1 MKRRLGLI
9 TLLLAT
15 AVCVTGGAVGAAA
28 GDTGGIPTSTV
39 VATTPTTSTDPGTG
53 TGTGTGNSPTST
65 TGANGTGTPTT
76 GTPTT
81 GTGTGTTGTGT
92 GTTGTGT
99 GTTGTGTTGTGTGT
113 TGTTTSPPSTITV
126 PKRNPFV
133 GRGVWIWQLSRTDG
147 GDIAAIIAGAEQ
159 YGIGTLLI
167 KSSDGTTAW
176 SQFNSSLVTD
186 LHEAGL
192 KVCAW
197 QFVYGFHPVVEARLG
212 ARAVR
217 DGADCLV
224 IDAESAYQG
233 RYVAAST
240 YMTTLRR
247 LIGRGFPVG
256 LAGFPYVDY
265 HLNFPYSVF
274 LGPGAAQYNLPQM
287 YWADIGTSV
296 QAVFEHTY
304 EWNEIY
310 QRPIYPLGQLFGR
323 LSATAIEQF
332 NTLAADYGAT
342 GVSWWDWQSATPAY
356 FADIG
361 KATSPPYGF
370 MLSRAAV
377 TIRRRSVGDPVV
389 WAQEHLYAAGFHVGI
404 DGTFDAA
411 TKDAVAAFQAA
422 HGLPVTGAVDA
433 ATWIALDR
441 RRAVTV
447 RWVQRKRGA
456 VAVL

>member
-1 MKRRLGLI
+1 MKQRLSLI

-15 AVCVTGGAVGAAA
+15 AACAGGGVATTAA
-28 GDTGGIPTSTV
+28 GDTGGVPSSTV
-39 VATTPTTSTDPGTG
+39 VATTPTTSTYPVTG
-53 TGTGTGNSPTST
+53 TGTGTVTSPTST
-65 TGANGTGTPTT
+65 TGATGTDTSPTSTT
-76 GTPTT
+76 GAT
-81 GTGTGTTGTGT
+81 GTGTSPTSTTGATGTGT
-92 GTTGTGT
+92 STTS
-99 GTTGTGTTGTGTGT
+99 TTS
-113 TGTTTSPPSTITV
+113 SPPSTIAV
-126 PKRNPFV
+126 PKRNPFAR
-133 GRGVWIWQLSRTDG
+133 RGMWIWQLSRTDRG
-147 GDIAAIIAGAEQ
+147 SIAAIIAGAEQ

-167 KSSDGTTAW
+167 KSGDGTTAW
-176 SQFNSSLVTD
+176 SQFTPAVVTD

-197 QFVYGFHPVVEARLG
+197 QFVYGLHPVMEARLG
-212 ARAVR
+212 ARAVH

-247 LIGRGFPVG
+247 LIGRSSPVG

-296 QAVFEHTY
+296 SAVFEHTY

-310 QRPIYPLGQLFGR
+310 QRPIYPLGQLFGK

-342 GVSWWDWQSATPAY
+342 GLSWWDWQSAAPSY
-356 FADIG
+356 FTDIG
-361 KATSPPYGF
+361 RSTSPPYGF
-370 MLSRAAV
+370 MLDRAAV
-377 TIRRRSVGDPVV
+377 TIKRRDVGDPVV
-389 WAQEHLYAAGFHVGI
+389 WAQEHLYAAGFHVVI
-404 DGTFDAA
+404 DGSFDAA
-411 TKDAVAAFQAA
+411 TVAAVAAFQAA

-456 VAVL
+456 VAVP